1 MESNYSNRDFEQ
13 FVKQNADEY
22 RMFPSEKVWNGV
34 NNALHTRRRWT
45 GFGLAFLLLLTG
57 GAVSWV
63 MTMYPVS
70 KKSQDIASI
79 KASNPATDNDSP
91 PQESVITATNKE
103 KAVKKLPG
111 ILPFTD
117 EQTNGKHTLADE
129 QPVVNPADI
138 QAAAIVV
145 NTSDHPSTIAPAN
158 TEQAERI
165 EKSSSAFPAAR
176 VKQADPAGS
185 PSLSI
190 ASSEPLYSP
199 VAISEK
205 TAGREHNI
213 TLPGMPE
220 PPLTIES
227 VVNSFRHERVR
238 KKISWQVFV
247 TPTISYRK
255 LGVNTAFNNAT
266 GSGYPFS
273 PALTD
278 VNKAVTHKPDLGLQL
293 GFTAR
298 YPLTKRVNLRA
309 GLQFNVNRYDIKA
322 FSSSGE
328 MATIGLNS
336 PVPGHS
342 SVVAFTRYRN
352 YNGYQTDW
360 LKNLYYSISV
370 PLGVEFKVLGNKK
383 TNFGVAGTMQPSYVI
398 SNGAY
403 LLSTDYKNYAK
414 VPWLTR
420 NFNMSTGFEA
430 FVNYTRGNT
439 QWQVGPQVRYQLLS
453 SFENKYPVKEN
464 LFDFGVKI
472 GVTLNQ

>member
-22 RMFPSEKVWNGV
+22 RMFPSEKVWSGV

-79 KASNPATDNDSP
+79 KSNNPVADSDSP
-91 PQESVITATNKE
+91 SQESTIKSPAKE

-117 EQTNGKHTLADE
+117 EQVNSQQTQTGE
-129 QPVVNPADI
+129 QTVLLPSDI
-138 QAAAIVV
+138 QAGAVIAVA
-145 NTSDHPSTIAPAN
+145 DHPSTIAPSN
-158 TEQAERI
+158 PEPAERI
-165 EKSSSAFPAAR
+165 EKGSTALPVAR

-185 PSLSI
+185 PSLNI
-190 ASSEPLYSP
+190 ANTEALYSP

-205 TAGREHNI
+205 TSGREHNI

-227 VVNSFRHERVR
+227 VVNSFKHERVHKR
-238 KKISWQVFV
+238 LSWQIFI

-255 LGVNTAFNNAT
+255 LGVNTAFDNAMGT
-266 GSGYPFS
+266 GYPFS

-278 VNKAVTHKPDLGLQL
+278 VNKAVTHKPDIGVQL

-298 YPLTKRVNLRA
+298 YPLTKSVNLRG

-352 YNGYQTDW
+352 HSGYQTDW

-370 PLGVEFKVLGNKK
+370 PIGVELKVLGNKK
-383 TNFGVAGTMQPSYVI
+383 TNFGVAGTIQPTYVI